1 MRKIALIA
9 VLGLLLSSGLS
20 VIAGNSARW
29 PDVSSQFN
37 DKRNSP
43 RADIRAKVATELAEG
58 LYPAVEFDT
67 ARMLVAHIKNEVDRA
82 KKDVASEIQVAY
94 PVLEASVDVL
104 RKISQPKAV
113 EYLLKNAQ
121 DEKTAWRVRFHV
133 IQALAAV
140 NKPEVITALVKL
152 VDDPNVPVKIAAFN
166 ALAELK
172 APDAANRA
180 CQLLNEDVTWEV
192 KIAAVKYIEMIISA
206 ELFEP
211 LVNVLQDYSLEGCV
225 RLELVNLLKQATGQ
239 DLGILGKPWLDWWN
253 KKKAGENPA
262 PQPASNETI
271 SIIPTLYY
279 GITVT
284 STRMIFI
291 VDISDS
297 MAQKAKYDEDHY
309 SKRDESESHLKRV
322 LTDASPL
329 AKAQTQSQKPEEKPA
344 NPEQVNRVKALKKE
358 LDARPVVNRLDAARK
373 ELVNAIYHLDP
384 GVEFSIIF
392 FDAQQR
398 VWKDTLV
405 PANLENKIAALD
417 YINQKFG
424 MGGGTGFYDAIEL
437 AYKFIG
443 KDKKT
448 EVKSGYADA
457 NKPKE
462 KIVQLVRNCFYINSF
477 GGADTFFMVTDGA
490 PTYGRIT
497 NKGTIISE
505 IKKISRI
512 RGVKI
517 NTVGIGDPPLD
528 PNNINQRMDVDARF
542 LAELAVCTGGVFKD
556 KTSKHPSSSEP
567 DKK

>member
-1 MRKIALIA
+1 
-9 VLGLLLSSGLS
+9 
-20 VIAGNSARW
+20 
-29 PDVSSQFN
+29 
-37 DKRNSP
+37 
-43 RADIRAKVATELAEG
+43 
-58 LYPAVEFDT
+58 
-67 ARMLVAHIKNEVDRA
+67 
-82 KKDVASEIQVAY
+82 
-94 PVLEASVDVL
+94 LEASVNVL
-104 RKISQPKAV
+104 RQISQPKAV
-113 EYLLKNAQ
+113 EYLLKTAQ

-133 IQALAAV
+133 IEALGAVNTPETAAALA
-140 NKPEVITALVKL
+140 KL
-152 VDDPNVPVKIAAFN
+152 IDDPNVPVRIAAFK
-166 ALAELK
+166 ALNELK
-172 APDAANRA
+172 SELATKRA
-180 CQLLNEDVTWEV
+180 CELLNEDVTWEV
-192 KIAAVKYIEMIISA
+192 KIPAVRYLHTMA
-206 ELFEP
+206 QVDFTEP
-211 LVNVLQDYSLEGCV
+211 LVNVLQNYALEGCV
-225 RLELVNLLKQATGQ
+225 RLEAADLLKQITGQ
-239 DLGILGKPWLDWWN
+239 DLGILGKPWLDWWT
-253 KKKAGENPA
+253 KKKEGDKPA
-262 PQPASNETI
+262 PKPDSNETI

-284 STRMIFI
+284 ATRMIFI

-329 AKAQTQSQKPEEKPA
+329 AKAQTQSQKTEDKPA
-344 NPEQVNRVKALKKE
+344 NPEQVNRLKALKKE
-358 LDARPVVNRLDAARK
+358 LDGRPVVNRLDAARK

-443 KDKKT
+443 KEKKT
-448 EVKSGYADA
+448 EVKSGYTDA

-462 KIVQLVRNCFYINSF
+462 RIVQLVRDCLYINSF

-497 NKGTIISE
+497 NKETIISE
-505 IKKISRI
+505 IKKISRT

-528 PNNINQRMDVDARF
+528 PNNINQRMDVDTRF
-542 LAELAVCTGGVFKD
+542 LAELAAATGGVFKD

-567 DKK
+567 EKK